1 MAAEGSGGAVQSNA
15 ARLSGV
21 AFGALGTGLV
31 LAGVI
36 SIVTGVPH
44 QAHNMAPL
52 AGLADIGGRLG
63 EISPLL
69 AAALAALVVAGVVL
83 LLGARRLNPV
93 SAAAEL
99 IVLGVAIEVC
109 VVGSIGRIGYAADG
123 SVLLAG
129 VACLMGGAAV
139 TAAGMVTA
147 AGVIAATVRE

>member
-1 MAAEGSGGAVQSNA
+1 MKAEVPSGAMEGSA

-36 SIVTGVPH
+36 SIATGVPH

-52 AGLADIGGRLG
+52 AGPGEIGGRLG

-69 AAALAALVVAGVVL
+69 AAGLAALVVAGVVL

-99 IVLGVAIEVC
+99 IVLGAAIEVC
-109 VVGSIGRIGYAADG
+109 VVGAIGRIGYAADG

-139 TAAGMVTA
+139 MAAGLITVMV
-147 AGVIAATVRE
+147 RK

>member
-1 MAAEGSGGAVQSNA
+1 MKADDPGGAMESSA

-36 SIVTGVPH
+36 SIATGLPH

-52 AGLADIGGRLG
+52 AGPGEIGRRLG

-69 AAALAALVVAGVVL
+69 AAALAALVAAGVVL
-83 LLGARRLNPV
+83 LLGARKLKPA
-93 SAAAEL
+93 SAAVEL
-99 IVLGVAIEVC
+99 IVLGAAIEVC
-109 VVGSIGRIGYAADG
+109 VLGAIGRIGYAADG

-139 TAAGMVTA
+139 VAAGLI
-147 AGVIAATVRE
+147 AGLVSE

>member
-1 MAAEGSGGAVQSNA
+1 MESSA

-36 SIVTGVPH
+36 SIATGVPH

-52 AGLADIGGRLG
+52 AGPGEIGGRLS

-99 IVLGVAIEVC
+99 IVLGAAIEVC
-109 VVGSIGRIGYAADG
+109 VVGAIGRIGYAADG
-123 SVLLAG
+123 SVLMAG

-139 TAAGMVTA
+139 IAAGL
-147 AGVIAATVRE
+147 IAAMVRE

>member
-1 MAAEGSGGAVQSNA
+1 MEGSA

-21 AFGALGTGLV
+21 VFGALGAGLV

-36 SIVTGVPH
+36 SIATGVPH

-52 AGLADIGGRLG
+52 AGPGEIGGRQG

-69 AAALAALVVAGVVL
+69 AAALAALVAAGVVL

-99 IVLGVAIEVC
+99 IVLGAAIEVC
-109 VVGSIGRIGYAADG
+109 VVGAIGRIGYAADG
-123 SVLLAG
+123 SVLMAG

-139 TAAGMVTA
+139 IAAGL
-147 AGVIAATVRE
+147 IAAMVRE